1 MKRLLLFLTV
11 FTMICICSMALS
23 DSSKLTED
31 EAWEKAFAL
40 VEEQTGYT
48 RDQLRKNQILD
59 GDDIWYVTIVLK
71 KPLDDEDGLY
81 YVEMDNEGKLINL
94 TYPSKIFLE
103 SQLERDVQACFNCED
118 SYLLLAGV
126 TTKWTEKLAGLNE
139 PVVSDEWTW
148 QRYLKV
154 IELGI
159 RVPPDT
165 VLNYSEARRA
175 ALKQLAEAEGWT
187 DDMPEMFYIWVSA
200 YYVLDD
206 TPVWFFGLRTH
217 SYTEKEYESDAAMD
231 RYREKLDQAFSEVNQ
246 SAPREIGVLINAE
259 TGKLIEKP
267 MLDYVPVKFLPMDF
281 LIRTDAAVAS
291 ITDDQ

>member
-118 SYLLLAGV
+118 SLTG
-126 TTKWTEKLAGLNE
+126 WE
-139 PVVSDEWTW
+139 S
-148 QRYLKV
+148 
-154 IELGI
+154 I
-159 RVPPDT
+159 R
-165 VLNYSEARRA
+165 
-175 ALKQLAEAEGWT
+175 
-187 DDMPEMFYIWVSA
+187 
-200 YYVLDD
+200 
-206 TPVWFFGLRTH
+206 
-217 SYTEKEYESDAAMD
+217 
-231 RYREKLDQAFSEVNQ
+231 
-246 SAPREIGVLINAE
+246 
-259 TGKLIEKP
+259 
-267 MLDYVPVKFLPMDF
+267 
-281 LIRTDAAVAS
+281 
-291 ITDDQ
+291 